1 MNNNENDEVEEFILG
16 ERFNNILVEISE
28 AKKRGSINENEAEKL
43 TQRVWELWESYK
55 KDPEKFE
62 YKELEEIENRLSELK
77 EGDDKKTIH
86 MHLNI
91 WPAIIAFALA
101 GIAYIFSFGNIW
113 LAVGIFFGIFQS
125 IFPKRGSLGIAKALF
140 TIISIFAFI
149 FTLSFY
155 PILSLLV
162 AFIGY
167 AIINPRY
174 LTPETIAFSVF
185 TGIFRIFLGIVIA
198 VLSIC
203 SVHGSCPLSNPFA
216 IILVLVN
223 VFRDPLFLGVFLF
236 AIAFL
241 CIIPPTSPIPPEIKA
256 ELESLQGLKR
266 KGLTIL
272 YDLHDKFAEKKEF
285 SGIVVAILGICG
297 FILCWFSLG
306 NGNLLSPFYT
316 FQGILFILIGITG
329 IYVTAKTHPVSRGE
343 IGFVFYLMILFSLT
357 TAYPGV
363 LGKAVFGEWWPQV
376 NSTISPVFSSI
387 SDSFS
392 QFKRGMSDAWLMFTC
407 PQCYYEKKIKEIQA
421 RSQLKK
427 GGTIKSLE
435 VVDFKVY
442 AYQNYLD
449 PERKL
454 RIALTLQNQGEF
466 PVKNVIAEFSG
477 LSMAFTNTRGEIKY
491 EKIEGVNPE
500 EVVCTGWEQSDDKG
514 CKLENKELLPKSR
527 IAMILTLPE
536 LKSASVGGEG
546 LLGEC
551 ICKNME
557 TGETYFSCGL
567 SCSLETCKNEKGE
580 LCKNEE
586 NPGIVYM
593 FGGREVKLDL
603 SYQFSYQTNVSLQFE
618 VISEKLYNQ
627 LFTAGKIEQQQT
639 TSIYSGGPV
648 KASLSTQFEPIPVK
662 KGSGSTAVFVFAIQN
677 TGTGMVKNAT
687 ITISV
692 PRIFKD
698 IKLSN
703 PVSGYG
709 VTCPDSSQSNQLI
722 CKLTSP
728 LSPGETR
735 DITFDIKIDPSVLGS
750 EEIKTLTLTAR
761 VDYIY
766 GNTISR
772 TLTILPAPFQ

>member
-1 MNNNENDEVEEFILG
+1 MKNNENDEVEDLTEYFK
-16 ERFNNILVEISE
+16 NVSKKISE
-28 AKKRGSINENEAEKL
+28 AKKRGLIDKNEAEEL
-43 TQRVWELWESYK
+43 TKRVEELWKNYK
-55 KDPEKFE
+55 KNPEKKE
-62 YKELEEIENRLSELK
+62 EIIRELEEIENRLSELK
-77 EGDDKKTIH
+77 EGNDKKTRH

-101 GIAYIFSFGNIW
+101 GIAYVFSFGNIW
-113 LAVGIFFGIFQS
+113 LAVGIFFGVFQS

-140 TIISIFAFI
+140 LIISIFAFI
-149 FTLSFY
+149 FAFSFY
-155 PILSLLV
+155 PILSLLA

-167 AIINPRY
+167 TLINPRY
-174 LTPETIAFSVF
+174 VTSQTVDFSVF
-185 TGIFRIFLGIVIA
+185 TGLFRMLLGITIA

-203 SVHGSCPLSNPFA
+203 SVQGNCPLFNPFA
-216 IILVLVN
+216 IILALVN
-223 VFRDPLFLGVFLF
+223 VIRDPLFLGVFLF
-236 AIAFL
+236 AISFL

-306 NGNLLSPFYT
+306 NGNLISPFYT
-316 FQGILFILIGITG
+316 FQGILFILISVPG

-343 IGFVFYLMILFSLT
+343 VGFVFYLMILFTLT

-363 LGKAVFGEWWPQV
+363 LGKAVFGKWWPQV
-376 NSTISPVFSSI
+376 NSTISPVFNSI
-387 SDSFS
+387 SQSFI
-392 QFKRGMSDAWLMFTC
+392 QFKQGMSDAWLMFTC

-421 RSQLKK
+421 RSQLKE
-427 GGTIKSLE
+427 GGTTKSLE

-442 AYQNYLD
+442 AYRNYLD

-454 RIALTLQNQGEF
+454 RIALVLQNQGEF
-466 PVKNVIAEFSG
+466 PIKNAKAEFSG
-477 LSMAFTNTRGEIKY
+477 LSMAFTNTIGEVKY
-491 EKIEGVNPE
+491 EEIEGVNPE
-500 EVVCTGWEQSDDKG
+500 EVVCTGWEQSDTKDG
-514 CKLENKELLPKSR
+514 CELNNNLFPKSK
-527 IAMILTLPE
+527 IAMIITLPP
-536 LKSASVGGEG
+536 LKSASVDDEG
-546 LLGEC
+546 MLGEC
-551 ICKNME
+551 VCKNIE

-580 LCKNEE
+580 LCKDEE
-586 NPGIVYM
+586 SPGIVYM

-618 VISEKLYNQ
+618 AISEKLYNQ
-627 LFTAGKIEQQQT
+627 LFTLGKIKQKHI

-648 KASLSTQFEPIPVK
+648 KASLGTDFEPIPVK
-662 KGSGSTAVFVFAIQN
+662 KDSESQAVFVFAIQN

-692 PRIFKD
+692 PRIFKG

-703 PVSGYG
+703 PIPGYG
-709 VTCPDSSQSNQLI
+709 ITCLNSSSSNQLI
-722 CKLTSP
+722 CNLTSP
-728 LSPGETR
+728 ISPTEMK
-735 DITFDIKIDPSVLGS
+735 DITFDVKIPSSVLGS
-750 EEIKTLTLTAR
+750 EGIKTLTLTAR

-772 TLTILPAPFQ
+772 TLTVLPAPFH